1 MRLYDTHCHLQ
12 DADFD
17 VDRQEVLARMR
28 ETGVERINLIG
39 CNPESNRRAFALL
52 DEIPEAYALIGIH
65 PHDADTWNEEEKA
78 DIYEKLKHPKVL
90 GIGEIGLDYH
100 YDFHPRDLQIR
111 VMEEEIDWAQSLD
124 LPIVF
129 HVREAFG
136 DFLPRIRGKQL
147 RGVMHCYSGSWE
159 SAEECL
165 DAGLYISFTGSVTFK
180 NAEKLREVA
189 KKIPRDRLMT
199 ETDAPYMT
207 PVPLRGRRNEP
218 AYVDYTARLLAEIRG
233 EDPEAL
239 AQTMFENGIRCF
251 GGPALD

>member
-17 VDRQEVLARMR
+17 ADRQEVLARMR
-28 ETGVERINLIG
+28 QMGVERINLIG
-39 CNPESNRRAFALL
+39 CNPESNRRAFVLL

-78 DIYEKLKHPKVL
+78 DISEKLKHPKVL

-111 VMEEEIDWAQSLD
+111 VMEEEIDWAQSLN

-136 DFLPRIRGKQL
+136 DFLPRIRGKRL

-159 SAEECL
+159 SARECL

-218 AYVDYTARLLAEIRG
+218 AYVEHTARLLAEIRG